1 MVSVPKEER
10 GTTSPSSPRGP
21 ASVGALVAKA
31 LFPGIWVP
39 CFLGQLPYRPVSST
53 RAQSPGRPTVES
65 GGSGADVLR
74 AFGAQALQPRG
85 IWEETRACDPVTLAG
100 ATTWFR

>member
-1 MVSVPKEER
+1 MASSLRNRKELQIPA
-10 GTTSPSSPRGP
+10 GLAAP

-39 CFLGQLPYRPVSST
+39 GCAAQLPYPLVSST
-53 RAQSPGRPTVES
+53 RAQSPGQSRCQIVRDVES

-74 AFGAQALQPRG
+74 
-85 IWEETRACDPVTLAG
+85 DV
-100 ATTWFR
+100 